1 MEYFSPGTKSN
12 RANIVFTGS
21 MDWLPNDDAIQWFTS
36 EVLPLVRGS
45 VPDISLTIVG
55 RNPSASLRAICDRD
69 PAVVVTGRVPDVRPY
84 MDDASVYVVPIRIG
98 GGTRLKIYEAMAME
112 LPVVSTTVGA
122 EGLPVEDGR
131 EILLRD
137 DAGSF
142 AEAIVKLLND
152 PAAARK
158 LGSQAANSV
167 RENYGWAKVADDF
180 ATVCERTIQSRTRRM
195 DKVQTVE
202 DEGAAMRSEVA

>member
-1 MEYFSPGTKSN
+1 
-12 RANIVFTGS
+12 
-21 MDWLPNDDAIQWFTS
+21 
-36 EVLPLVRGS
+36 
-45 VPDISLTIVG
+45 
-55 RNPSASLRAICDRD
+55 
-69 PAVVVTGRVPDVRPY
+69 
-84 MDDASVYVVPIRIG
+84 
-98 GGTRLKIYEAMAME
+98 
-112 LPVVSTTVGA
+112 
-122 EGLPVEDGR
+122 LPVEDGR